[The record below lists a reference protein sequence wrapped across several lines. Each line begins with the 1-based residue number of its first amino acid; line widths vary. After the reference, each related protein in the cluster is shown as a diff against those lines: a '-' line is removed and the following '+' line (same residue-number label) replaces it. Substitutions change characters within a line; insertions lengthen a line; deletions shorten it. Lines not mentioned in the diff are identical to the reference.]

1 MRVSALPP
9 KADILGRHEIGL
21 LLTLAEIDPLLPNLL
36 PRPVLARL
44 AVGEEIVA
52 DYPLCIVTFMGLG
65 L

>member
-1 MRVSALPP
+1 M
-9 KADILGRHEIGL
+9 GL
-21 LLTLAEIDPLLPNLL
+21 LLTLSGIDPLL